1 VHGIHN
7 GLIHWYIL
15 VCIMHIVLS
24 SGIFISLPP
33 SLPPPLSSLSV
44 SHTRHTHTY
53 IQSLFT
59 HRRQA
64 TPEERTR
71 LFPLA
76 LILFTHTH
84 THTHTGVHM
93 ARMRQR
99 GSSAWHLP
107 PTLSRLTLCE
117 FTTRCNTLQ
126 QTTTDNL
133 YPVNLRHAA
142 TYCNKLQHTVDTL

>member
-1 VHGIHN
+1 
-7 GLIHWYIL
+7 
-15 VCIMHIVLS
+15 MHIVLS

-84 THTHTGVHM
+84 THTHRG
-93 ARMRQR
+93 AYGEDEAKGQQR
-99 GSSAWHLP
+99 LAP
-107 PTLSRLTLCE
+107 PSDVE
-117 FTTRCNTLQ
+117 
-126 QTTTDNL
+126 
-133 YPVNLRHAA
+133 PA
-142 TYCNKLQHTVDTL
+142 DTL